1 MTTDVLDELT
11 WRGQVAQTTD
21 PDALRALL
29 TAGPVTLY
37 GGFDP
42 TADSLHVGNLVP
54 ILTLRRFQL
63 AGHRPIALVGGAT
76 GLIGD
81 PSGRGAE
88 RALNDAD
95 TVKAWKERLAA
106 QLGRFLD
113 LEGDLEGPC
122 AGLLVDNLEWTAGL
136 PVIDFLRDVGK
147 HFPVNQMLAKES
159 VGARLSAGGISFTEF
174 SYMLLQA
181 LDFLELSRRYG
192 CLLQVGGSDQ
202 WGNITAG
209 LDLIRRVDGV
219 TAHGLTVHL
228 LTKADG
234 TKFGKTEAGT
244 VWLDP
249 HRTSPYAFFQFWVN
263 ADDRDVVPFLRT
275 FTFLPREEVDVL
287 AAAVDERPQAREAQ
301 RRLAVAVTTLVH
313 GAAETAGVVAA
324 SAALF
329 GRGDLRELDER
340 TLAAALAEAG
350 LIRVEEL
357 PTVVELLART
367 GLCESRSDA
376 RRVVAQRGAYVNN
389 GAVTDG
395 DAVPGAADLLHGRYL
410 ALRRGRRAVAGVEWV
425 GARP

>member
-1 MTTDVLDELT
+1 MTADVLDELT

-29 TAGPVTLY
+29 ATGPVTLY
-37 GGFDP
+37 AGFDP
-42 TADSLHVGNLVP
+42 TADSLHVGSLVP
-54 ILTLRRFQL
+54 ILALRRFQL

-76 GLIGD
+76 GLVGD

-95 TVKAWKERLAA
+95 TVKVWKERLAA

-113 LEGDLEGPC
+113 LDGDREGPG
-122 AGLLVDNLEWTAGL
+122 AGLLVDNLEWTAEL
-136 PVIDFLRDVGK
+136 PVLDFLRDVGK
-147 HFPVNQMLAKES
+147 HFPVNQMLAQES
-159 VGARLSAGGISFTEF
+159 VGARLTAGGISFTEF

-219 TAHGLTVHL
+219 PAHGLTVHL

-249 HRTSPYAFFQFWVN
+249 HQTSPYAFFQFWVN
-263 ADDRDVVPFLRT
+263 TDDRDVVPFLRT
-275 FTFLPREEVDVL
+275 FTFLPREEIDAL
-287 AAAVDERPQAREAQ
+287 AVTVARRPQAREAQ
-301 RRLAVAVTTLVH
+301 HRLAVEVTTLVH
-313 GAAETAGVVAA
+313 GAAETARVVAA

-329 GRGDLRELDER
+329 GRGDLRELDEQ

-350 LIRVEEL
+350 LTRVEEL
-357 PTVVELLART
+357 PGVVELLVRT
-367 GLCESRSDA
+367 GLCASRSDA
-376 RRVVAQRGAYVNN
+376 RRVVAQRGAYVDNR
-389 GAVTDG
+389 VVVDG
-395 DAVPGAADLLHGRYL
+395 DAAPTATDLLHGRYL
-410 ALRRGRRAVAGVEWV
+410 VLRRGRRAVAGVER
-425 GARP
+425 RPAGG